1 MPKTEAK
8 FLISKLRGGLR
19 SKLFW
24 SCAGLLVFLIVIGA
38 NIHLLYVSIS
48 SQPECVAH
56 QKSFSELNGTYRAA
70 NSSC

>member
-1 MPKTEAK
+1 MALVERK
-8 FLISKLRGGLR
+8 LMLSKLRVGLS

-24 SCAGLLVFLIVIGA
+24 SSVGLMVFVVVIGA

-56 QKSFSELNGTYRAA
+56 QKLFSEASGTYRAA
-70 NSSC
+70 KSSC